1 MVNKMVHDNVMTGK
15 AQRKVRGFAVR
26 GVGGRGTLS
35 SFMNDSVYVLST
47 MMMSSTSTAL
57 RAGWAIALAL
67 VALWIIDRLKP
78 ATPRKTIPV
87 RVDQNRHLCTKNQI
101 VSNVEMQFFAS
112 LAAQFSRERSWR
124 ALLAFSPQLRWNCLV
139 AFSATKPWHPILLS
153 TVLP

>member
-1 MVNKMVHDNVMTGK
+1 MRTAAITKMVNKMVHDNVMTGK

-87 RVDQNRHLCTKNQI
+87 RVDQKPSPLYQEPERQQRRNALLRLSGGAVLTGAFVACI
-101 VSNVEMQFFAS
+101 IGFFA
-112 LAAQFSRERSWR
+112 AI
-124 ALLAFSPQLRWNCLV
+124 ALE
-139 AFSATKPWHPILLS
+139 LLGG
-153 TVLP
+153 LLGN

>member
-1 MVNKMVHDNVMTGK
+1 MVHDNVMTGK

-47 MMMSSTSTAL
+47 MMMSSTGTAL

-87 RVDQNRHLCTKNQI
+87 RVDQKPSPLYQEPERQQRRNAILRLSGGAVLTGALIACI
-101 VSNVEMQFFAS
+101 IGFFA
-112 LAAQFSRERSWR
+112 AI
-124 ALLAFSPQLRWNCLV
+124 ALE
-139 AFSATKPWHPILLS
+139 LLGG
-153 TVLP
+153 LLGN